1 MGSSS
6 KFSRIFFGGDLQIR
20 ILVLLLLLGLVLE
33 HAGSIPL
40 TRQYDELLEITN
52 MAEEAADD
60 NGEEIEGLFNFFF

>member
-1 MGSSS
+1 M
-6 KFSRIFFGGDLQIR
+6 R
-20 ILVLLLLLGLVLE
+20 ILVLLLLLGLALE

-60 NGEEIEGLFNFFF
+60 NGEEIEGLFNFFFNSNEGVPNV

>member
-1 MGSSS
+1 M
-6 KFSRIFFGGDLQIR
+6 R
-20 ILVLLLLLGLVLE
+20 ILVLLLLIGLALE

-60 NGEEIEGLFNFFF
+60 NGEEIEGLFNFFFKFK